1 LIRAPSDRW
10 DRYRAVTIR
19 IHASEEYQIGA
30 RLLQALL
37 PRNQEA
43 RHRGNDDVNDDD
55 VKRIRLFPRTAL
67 IMHEKNRAPADVN
80 EWEKIAGSRR
90 RSRLHCNA
98 RCTLS
103 RDADWG

>member
-1 LIRAPSDRW
+1 
-10 DRYRAVTIR
+10 
-19 IHASEEYQIGA
+19 
-30 RLLQALL
+30 
-37 PRNQEA
+37 
-43 RHRGNDDVNDDD
+43 
-55 VKRIRLFPRTAL
+55 
-67 IMHEKNRAPADVN
+67 MHEKNRAPADVN